1 MVLLALVLQKQ
12 LYMQENYTMTKRINF
27 RVSLAV
33 AYSKAIQVI
42 DTKMLKKII
51 LINN

>member
-1 MVLLALVLQKQ
+1 
-12 LYMQENYTMTKRINF
+12 MQENYTLTQVINYKIA
-27 RVSLAV
+27 LTI
-33 AYSKAIQVI
+33 AYSKAMQVI

>member
-1 MVLLALVLQKQ
+1 
-12 LYMQENYTMTKRINF
+12 MQENYTLTKQIDYRIK
-27 RVSLAV
+27 LAI